1 MDRKKIHDQKKQLR
15 KTLIQI
21 RSDIPEELRESKSHK
36 IVDQI
41 LTSEAYRKAEILFCF
56 YPFRDEIRIDYL
68 FEQAL
73 TDNKR
78 IAFPVCL
85 SPGHMESFV
94 PQDLYK
100 MAKDS
105 YGIPAPDPQRDQ
117 KIEPEDLD
125 LVIVPLLGFD
135 RRRYR
140 IGYGAGFYDRYL
152 PRLSREADIIGVAFS
167 EQEVPKIP
175 HDQYDFVLPAILTD
189 KELLQG

>member
-1 MDRKKIHDQKKQLR
+1 MDRQKIHDEKKQLR
-15 KTLIQI
+15 KTLIQT
-21 RSDIPEELRESKSHK
+21 RSSIPEVLRESKSHK

-41 LTSEAYRKAEILFCF
+41 LASEAYKKAEIIFCF
-56 YPFRDEIRIDYL
+56 YPIGDELRVDYL
-68 FEQAL
+68 FDQAL
-73 TDNKR
+73 VDNKR

-85 SPGHMESFV
+85 SRGHMESFI
-94 PQDLYK
+94 PQD
-100 MAKDS
+100 MHDMEKDS
-105 YGIPAPDPQRDQ
+105 FGIPSPDPEQDQ
-117 KIEPEDLD
+117 KIEPYDLD

-152 PRLSREADIIGVAFS
+152 PRVSDQANIIGVAFS

-189 KELLQG
+189 KELLKG